1 MTKTR
6 IIVLSLLLIGA
17 SILIMILAEDSNTK
31 LDEGLVS
38 FFSGILMGAGLMT
51 LINELFSRKKR
62 VTTDTDTRANTKE

>member
-17 SILIMILAEDSNTK
+17 SLLIQVLVEDTNTS

-51 LINELFSRKKR
+51 LVNEIFNRKKR
-62 VTTDTDTRANTKE
+62 VTSDVDKTNLKE

>member
-17 SILIMILAEDSNTK
+17 SILIQVLVEDSNTS

-62 VTTDTDTRANTKE
+62 VTTDADTANKKE

>member
-6 IIVLSLLLIGA
+6 IITLSLLLILA
-17 SILIMILAEDSNTK
+17 SILIQMLVEDSNTS

-51 LINELFSRKKR
+51 LLNVLLSRKKR
-62 VTTDTDTRANTKE
+62 VTIDTETATPKD

>member
-6 IIVLSLLLIGA
+6 IIILSLLLIGA
-17 SILIMILAEDSNTK
+17 SLLIQVLVEDTDTS

-51 LINELFSRKKR
+51 LVNEIFNRKKR
-62 VTTDTDTRANTKE
+62 VTSDVDKTNLKD

>member
-17 SILIMILAEDSNTK
+17 SLLIQVLVEDTDTI

-51 LINELFSRKKR
+51 LVNEIFNRKKR
-62 VTTDTDTRANTKE
+62 VTSDVDKTNLKE